1 LRISCLLEL
10 DLKEINLSGEDLLN
24 LDEKKKEKFKNIINK
39 LIEQKVKIVFRG
51 TNRKLLLEA
60 LSKKGDQT
68 DENKLMEL
76 FFYYGEKAKSYYKE
90 NCKLAEN
97 GWANKIEDTSLEFTA
112 LIFDRIKSLLS
123 GDTRQRMIE
132 FKEKAVDFVKYFME
146 ESNKEHFMVNV
157 TDNPYLRDYYLYFLH
172 ISGKESDKSF
182 FVSTTL
188 NYNKALKFAK
198 YKNKSG
204 NKYIIYY
211 VLPKNPDLFSNSHI
225 FVKSDEKITQVCKKL
240 PIYSGITVYPDQKEI
255 SIKGCLFSENIL
267 GIKIITKL
275 GEESFVPNPYLFVPE
290 NENEESIIEGLFIDK
305 REILEKS
312 KKETNFINCVKN
324 DYSETESVY
333 STISK

>member
-1 LRISCLLEL
+1 MSID
-10 DLKEINLSGEDLLN
+10 DLKELNLKEIDLSGKKLLK
-24 LDEKKKEKFKNIINK
+24 LDKKKEEKFKKIINK

-68 DENKLMEL
+68 DENKLMTL
-76 FFYYGEKAKSYYKE
+76 FFYFGDKAKSYYKE
-90 NCKLAEN
+90 NSKLVEN
-97 GWANKIEDTSLEFTA
+97 GWAKKIEDTSSEFTA
-112 LIFDRIKSLLS
+112 FIFDRIKSLLS
-123 GDTRQRMIE
+123 NDKRKRMIE
-132 FKEKAVDFVKYFME
+132 FKEKAVDFVKYFTN
-146 ESNKEHFMVNV
+146 ESNKEHFMANV

-172 ISGKESDKSF
+172 ISGEESYKSF

-188 NYNKALKFAK
+188 SYDEAFKFAEN
-198 YKNKSG
+198 KNG

-225 FVKSDEKITQVCKKL
+225 FVRSDEKITQICKKL
-240 PIYSGITVYPDQKEI
+240 PIYSSATVYPNQKEI

-275 GEESFVPNPYLFVPE
+275 GKEFFIPNPYLFTSE

-305 REILEKS
+305 SEIVEKS
-312 KKETNFINCVKN
+312 KKETNFINCVRN
-324 DYSETESVY
+324 DYSEDYSVY
-333 STISK
+333 STLSK

>member
-1 LRISCLLEL
+1 MSID
-10 DLKEINLSGEDLLN
+10 DLKELN
-24 LDEKKKEKFKNIINK
+24 LKEIDLAGKKLLKLDEQKKEKFKNIINK
-39 LIEQKVKIVFRG
+39 LIEQKVAIVFRG
-51 TNRKLLLEA
+51 TNRKLLLEE

-76 FFYYGEKAKSYYKE
+76 FFYYGDKAKSFYKE
-90 NCKLAEN
+90 NSKLVEN
-97 GWANKIEDTSLEFTA
+97 GWANKIEDTSPEFIS
-112 LIFDRIKSLLS
+112 LVFDRIKSLLS
-123 GDTRQRMIE
+123 DDTRKRMIE
-132 FKEKAVDFVKYFME
+132 FKQKAVDFVKYFTN
-146 ESNKEHFMVNV
+146 ESNKEHFKVNV
-157 TDNPYLRDYYLYFLH
+157 TNNSYLRDYYLYFLH
-172 ISGKESDKSF
+172 ISGEESDKSF

-188 NYNKALKFAK
+188 SYNTAFEFAE

-225 FVKSDEKITQVCKKL
+225 FVKSDEKIAQICKKL
-240 PIYSGITVYPDQKEI
+240 PIYSGATVYPDQKEI

-267 GIKIITKL
+267 GIKIITKQ
-275 GEESFVPNPYLFVPE
+275 GKKSFVPNPYLFSSE

-305 REILEKS
+305 SEILEKS

>member
-1 LRISCLLEL
+1 MSISSLLEL
-10 DLKEINLSGEDLLN
+10 ELKEINLSGKRLLK
-24 LDEKKKEKFKNIINK
+24 LDEQKKEKFKNIINK
-39 LIEQKVKIVFRG
+39 LIEQKVEIVFRG

-76 FFYYGEKAKSYYKE
+76 FFCYGDKAKSFYKE
-90 NCKLAEN
+90 NSKLVEN
-97 GWANKIEDTSLEFTA
+97 GWANKIEDTSSDFIT
-112 LIFDRIKSLLS
+112 LIFDRIKSLII
-123 GDTRQRMIE
+123 DDKRPRMVK
-132 FKEKAVDFVKYFME
+132 FREKAVDFVKYFTN
-146 ESNKEHFMVNV
+146 ESNKEHFKVNV
-157 TDNPYLRDYYLYFLH
+157 TNNPYLRDYYLYFLH
-172 ISGKESDKSF
+172 ISGEESDKSF

-188 NYNKALKFAK
+188 SYNKALEFAG
-198 YKNKSG
+198 NRDE

-225 FVKSDEKITQVCKKL
+225 FVKSDEKIAQICKKL
-240 PIYSGITVYPDQKEI
+240 PIYSGATVYPDQKEI

-275 GEESFVPNPYLFVPE
+275 GKESFVPNPYLFTSE

-305 REILEKS
+305 SEIVEKS
-312 KKETNFINCVKN
+312 KKETNFTNCVRN
-324 DYSETESVY
+324 DYSENSSVY